1 MTKTKEKL
9 RKLVKRTI
17 QNAELD
23 SYMPYTID
31 MLLDN
36 ILEPRDLVEFGYSD
50 YLKEY
55 MIEFEGNISDELL
68 SDIESALKGKDGNK
82 IFQTPSIEAAL

>member
-23 SYMPYTID
+23 CYMPYTID
-31 MLLDN
+31 MLLDD
-36 ILEPRDLVEFGYSD
+36 ILEPRDFVEFGYSD

-55 MIEFEGNISDELL
+55 LIEFEGNISDELL
-68 SDIESALKGKDGNK
+68 SDIESALNRKNGDKA
-82 IFQTPSIEAAL
+82 FQAPLVKAAL